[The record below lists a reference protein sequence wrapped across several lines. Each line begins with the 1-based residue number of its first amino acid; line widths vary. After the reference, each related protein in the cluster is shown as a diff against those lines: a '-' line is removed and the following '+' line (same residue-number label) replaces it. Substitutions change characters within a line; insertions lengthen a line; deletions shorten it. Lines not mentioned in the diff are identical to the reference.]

1 MNKKEFLDKLNQKL
15 AALSQEERESA
26 MKYYEDYFEDA
37 GEEKEQEVISQL
49 GSPEEIAKGIL
60 KENGKEEIE
69 QEETN
74 QEPINQE
81 RKINYVGLIIFILI
95 CIFFFPV
102 IFPIFMTILGIA
114 FGFMIAGIA
123 ILIAAVAVL
132 ITGIGVMFIAPFTG
146 LATIGISCILGALGI
161 LWTVGVVYLS
171 KKCIPGLVRG
181 FVSLCKSLLKKVVD

>member
-15 AALSQEERESA
+15 AELSQEERESA

-81 RKINYVGLIIFILI
+81 RKINYAGLIIFILI

-114 FGFMIAGIA
+114 FGFMIAGNCNFNCCGCSFNNRNWSY
-123 ILIAAVAVL
+123 VYS
-132 ITGIGVMFIAPFTG
+132 
-146 LATIGISCILGALGI
+146 TIYRACNN
-161 LWTVGVVYLS
+161 WY
-171 KKCIPGLVRG
+171 
-181 FVSLCKSLLKKVVD
+181 